1 MVKNISVVAI
11 KLKSISNIDF
21 HVNLQREIALGR
33 RGESGHHALRLA
45 ETDRGKELGL
55 KQNKKFQV
63 AFALV
68 RRRKL
73 IPAA

>member
-1 MVKNISVVAI
+1 MAI

-21 HVNLQREIALGR
+21 HVNLQREIVLGR
-33 RGESGHHALRLA
+33 RGASGHHALRLA

-55 KQNKKFQV
+55 KLNKKLLVDFAQV
-63 AFALV
+63 SQ
-68 RRRKL
+68 RKL